1 MQTQPHSTAA
11 TNALAALHGW
21 AHKFTSSLM
30 DLRPAASNTP
40 AAEEPASS
48 GLTYLL
54 RQWPALPQASRTADI
69 YRTLSVMSHRRVSRN
84 WILRTS
90 RLTPRQVDGL
100 LASLVAQDAV
110 EVIDV
115 AQFAREIALAK

>member
-11 TNALAALHGW
+11 SAFSTLHGW
-21 AHKFTSSLM
+21 AQKFTSSLM
-30 DLRPAASNTP
+30 ELRPSSAP
-40 AAEEPASS
+40 AQAEPASG

-54 RQWPALPQASRTADI
+54 RHWPSLPCASKTADV
-69 YRTLSVMSHRRVSRN
+69 YRTLSVMSHRRVNRS

-90 RLTPRQVDGL
+90 RMTPRQVDGL

-110 EVIDV
+110 EVIDIG
-115 AQFAREIALAK
+115 QFARQVALAK